1 MSGPP
6 MWVVERSPSRVF
18 LFGETVGLRAS
29 DVWLTDEIRAAVE
42 GSRELWREADRE
54 KLQRS
59 PLLAVHALSDERLS
73 DRLDDDRRR
82 RVDEVAHTVG
92 VDPATLE
99 GLRPWAAGQ
108 VLEQAMRAAA
118 GIDGAL
124 GVDSVIT
131 RLAKAAGIPIRS
143 ELGDAA
149 ATFAWFSGM
158 GRELE
163 IDYLMWTLE
172 RVAEGPGEMDRQVA
186 AWKVGDLAVAEE
198 QDTAMARDHA
208 RIHERMLVERNR
220 AWVPRI
226 EAMLDEPG
234 TTFVLVGGGHL
245 VGDASIRTLLAEAGV
260 PPTRVA

>member
-1 MSGPP
+1 MAGPP
-6 MWVVERSPSRVF
+6 MWVVERSPARVF
-18 LFGETVGLRAS
+18 LFGETVGLRAG

-54 KLQRS
+54 ELRRS
-59 PLLAVHALSDERLS
+59 PLLVVHALSDERLS

-82 RVDEVAHTVG
+82 RVDEVARTVG

-108 VLEQAMRAAA
+108 VLEQAKRAAA

-131 RLAKAAGIPIRS
+131 SLAEAAGIPVRS

-158 GRELE
+158 RRELE
-163 IDYLMWTLE
+163 IDYLVWTLE
-172 RVAEGPGEMDRQVA
+172 RVQEGPGEMDRQIA
-186 AWKVGDLAVAEE
+186 AWKVGDLAVTEE
-198 QDTAMARDHA
+198 QDAAMARDHP
-208 RIHERMLVERNR
+208 RLHDRMVVERNR
-220 AWVPRI
+220 AWVARI
-226 EAMLDEPG
+226 DAMLTAPG
-234 TTFVLVGGGHL
+234 AAFVLVGGGHL
-245 VGDASIRTLLAEAGV
+245 VGDHGIPTLLAGAGLE
-260 PPTRVA
+260 PRRLS

>member
-1 MSGPP
+1 
-6 MWVVERSPSRVF
+6 MWVVERSPSRAY

-54 KLQRS
+54 ELQRS

-82 RVDEVAHTVG
+82 RVDEVARTVG

-108 VLEQAMRAAA
+108 VLEQTMRAAA

-172 RVAEGPGEMDRQVA
+172 RVEEGPGEMDRQVA
-186 AWKVGDLAVAEE
+186 AWKVGDLAVAEQ
-198 QDTAMARDHA
+198 QDAAMARDHP

-234 TTFVLVGGGHL
+234 STFVLVGGGHL
-245 VGDASIRTLLAEAGV
+245 VGDASILTLLAEAGV
-260 PPTRVA
+260 LPTRLA

>member
-1 MSGPP
+1 MPCPP
-6 MWVVERSPSRVF
+6 LWVVERSPARVF
-18 LFGETVGLRAS
+18 LFGETVGLRAG
-29 DVWLTDEIRAAVE
+29 DAWLTDEIRGAVA

-54 KLQRS
+54 ELRRS
-59 PLLAVHALSDERLS
+59 PLLAEHALSDERLS
-73 DRLDDDRRR
+73 DRLGRDRCR
-82 RVDEVAHTVG
+82 RVAEVADAVG

-131 RLAKAAGIPIRS
+131 GLATAAGIPTRS

-163 IDYLMWTLE
+163 IDYLVWTLE
-172 RVAEGPGEMDRQVA
+172 RVEEGSGEMDRQVA

-198 QDTAMARDHA
+198 QDAAMARDHP
-208 RIHERMLVERNR
+208 RLHERMIVERNR

-226 EAMLDEPG
+226 DAMLGEPG
-234 TTFVLVGGGHL
+234 STFVLVGGAHL
-245 VGDASIRTLLAEAGV
+245 VGDHGLPSRLASAGLE
-260 PPTRVA
+260 PRRLG